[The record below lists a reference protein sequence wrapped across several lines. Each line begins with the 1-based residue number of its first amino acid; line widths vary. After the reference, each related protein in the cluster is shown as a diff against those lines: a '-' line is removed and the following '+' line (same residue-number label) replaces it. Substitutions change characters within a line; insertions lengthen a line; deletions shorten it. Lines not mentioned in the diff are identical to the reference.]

1 MQLTHLTL
9 ALALLSACRRHGD
22 QPPPESAV
30 RGPRHT
36 EVDLWRPTPGAEKIY
51 VLADPGD
58 GVKRM
63 FLLDTGAGISTLS
76 REVAEAVE
84 LEFNDRGRSLVG
96 MAGTTPWLEAELPS
110 LKIGGAE
117 ITRVQVA
124 VDVAGAPDM
133 VGLVPVAG
141 IIGNNVWRHFQ
152 LAIDYPADVLSL
164 HRQGDLSFPPTA
176 QPLFFN
182 GDHISVGAVLE
193 SPKSGDGVWRQAVLL
208 ELDTGARGIIVSGGG
223 APGLEALAT
232 QGEEPIF
239 GIGAGD
245 ELPVSNFM
253 RETRRFPVVAVE
265 TGGLRLERE
274 ASAMWIN
281 YSERGSLPYLGPAG
295 MPGLL
300 GHSVLEGNVA
310 LIDYSASLFALVPSE
325 RAARQNDMHVWWL
338 GELESRRGGGTPYQR
353 AQVMAWLDRI
363 DDARKLLEG
372 ELRRNPDDQQCRVLL
387 SQVLRATGDIDGA
400 DKLLWAVPPAAL
412 VAEGAAVAAANAW
425 WLAGDPAAG
434 LKLADAMVAAA
445 PGDADAWVAL
455 ADARAHTGDGHG
467 ARTALLEAN
476 RLDQSPDG
484 HLLRRAWVSW
494 SEGDVYGALT
504 HSGRLL
510 DLYPSGGP
518 AAWLYGLV
526 GGALPGQ
533 APALTGALDRAMQRT
548 HPQDRSLDFLAAAF
562 GHLDAPARA
571 QELALAGRTRDCS
584 RLPEAPSR
592 ENCEA
597 WYRAMGGV
605 ELDVAGPSID
615 KVVAEHPER
624 ADFRDTQAMVLEAR
638 GDLKGARDAAWAA
651 ARLQPDDVYM
661 LIQAARLDAAVRT
674 GG

>member
-9 ALALLSACRRHGD
+9 ALALLPACHQRGN
-22 QPPPESAV
+22 QPPPASTV

-58 GVKRM
+58 GIERM
-63 FLLDTGAGISTLS
+63 FLLDTGAGISTLT
-76 REVAEAVE
+76 REVAEAVG
-84 LEFNDRGRSLVG
+84 LEIADRGKSLIG
-96 MAGTTPWLEAELPS
+96 MAGTTPWLEAELPRLS
-110 LKIGGAE
+110 IGSAE

-124 VDVAGAPDM
+124 VDVAGAPEM

-141 IIGNNVWRHFQ
+141 IIGNNVWSHFQ
-152 LAIDYPADVLSL
+152 LAIDYPADVLDL
-164 HRQGDLSFPPTA
+164 HRPGELAFPASA

-182 GDHISVGAVLE
+182 GDHLSVGAVLE
-193 SPKSGDGVWRQAVLL
+193 SPKPGDGVWRQAVLL
-208 ELDTGARGIIVSGGG
+208 ELDTGARGIIVSGGA

-281 YSERGSLPYLGPAG
+281 YSERASMPYLGPAG

-310 LIDYSASLFALVPSE
+310 LIDYQASLFALVPSQ
-325 RAARQNDMHVWWL
+325 RAPRQNDMHVWWL
-338 GELESRRGGGTPYQR
+338 GELESRRGDGTPYQR
-353 AQVMAWLDRI
+353 AQVMAWLDRV
-363 DDARKLLEG
+363 DDAQKLLEG
-372 ELRRNPDDQQCRVLL
+372 ALARNPDDQQSRVLL
-387 SQVLRATGDIDGA
+387 SQVLRAGGDIDGA
-400 DKLLWAVPPAAL
+400 NRLLWQVPPAAL
-412 VAEGAAVAAANAW
+412 VEQGAAVAAANAW
-425 WLAGDPAAG
+425 WLAGDAPAG
-434 LKLADAMVAAA
+434 LRLAELMIAAS
-445 PGDADAWVAL
+445 PGEAEAWVAV
-455 ADARAHTGDGHG
+455 ADARTHVGDGPG
-467 ARTALLEAN
+467 ARAALLEAN

-484 HLLRRAWVSW
+484 HLLRRAWVAW

-518 AAWLYGLV
+518 AAWLYGLA
-526 GGALPGQ
+526 GGSLPGQ
-533 APALTGALDRAMQRT
+533 ASALTGVLDRAMQRT

-562 GHLDAPARA
+562 GHLHAPARS
-571 QELALAGRTRDCS
+571 QELALEGRARDCA

-592 ENCEA
+592 DNCEA
-597 WYRAMGGV
+597 WYSAMGGV
-605 ELDVAGPSID
+605 ELDVAVAGIN
-615 KVVAEHPER
+615 KVVEEQPAR
-624 ADFRDTQAMVLEAR
+624 ADFRDTQAMVMEAR
-638 GDLKGARDAAWAA
+638 GDLDGARDAAWSA

-661 LIQAARLDAAVRT
+661 IIQAARLDTAAAT
-674 GG
+674 P

>member
-1 MQLTHLTL
+1 ML
-9 ALALLSACRRHGD
+9 ALVLLSGCRHQGD
-22 QPPPESAV
+22 LAPAATSV
-30 RGPRHT
+30 RGPRHV

-58 GVKRM
+58 GIERM
-63 FLLDTGAGISTLS
+63 FLLDTGAGISTLT
-76 REVAEAVE
+76 REVAELVG
-84 LEFNDRGRSLVG
+84 LEINNRGKSLVG
-96 MAGTTPWLEAELPS
+96 MGGTTPWLEAELPT

-124 VDVAGAPDM
+124 VDVAGAPEM

-141 IIGNNVWRHFQ
+141 IIGNNVWSHFQ
-152 LAIDYPADVLSL
+152 LAIDYPADVLDL

-182 GDHISVGAVLE
+182 GDHLSVGAVLE

-208 ELDTGARGIIVSGGG
+208 ELDTGARGIIVSGGA

-232 QGEEPIF
+232 QGVEPVF

-281 YSERGSLPYLGPAG
+281 YSQQGSLPHFGPAG

-300 GHSVLEGNVA
+300 GHSVLDGNVA
-310 LIDYSASLFALVPSE
+310 LIDYSASLFALVPSQ
-325 RAARQNDMHVWWL
+325 RAPRQNDMHVWWL
-338 GELESRRGGGTPYQR
+338 DELESRRGRGTPYQR

-363 DDARKLLEG
+363 DDARALLEA
-372 ELRRNPDDQQCRVLL
+372 ELKRNPDDQPCRVLL
-387 SQVLRATGDIDGA
+387 SQVLRAGGDIDGA
-400 DKLLWAVPPAAL
+400 NQLLWKVPPAAL
-412 VAEGAAVAAANAW
+412 VEQEVAVAAVNAW
-425 WLAGDPAAG
+425 WLAGDAAAG
-434 LKLADAMVAAA
+434 LKLAEAIVAAA
-445 PGDADAWVAL
+445 PGESEAWVAL
-455 ADARAHTGDGHG
+455 ADARAHMRDGPG
-467 ARTALLEAN
+467 ARAALLEAN

-504 HSGRLL
+504 HSSRLL
-510 DLYPSGGP
+510 ELYPSGGA
-518 AAWLYGLV
+518 AAWVYGLV
-526 GGALPGQ
+526 GGSLPDQ
-533 APALTGALDRAMQRT
+533 APQLTVALDRAMART
-548 HPQDRSLDFLAAAF
+548 HPQDRSLDFMAAAF
-562 GHLDAPARA
+562 GHLQAPARA
-571 QELALAGRTRDCS
+571 QALALEGRTRDCA
-584 RLPEAPSR
+584 RLEEAPSR
-592 ENCEA
+592 ENCDA

-605 ELDVAGPSID
+605 ELDAAASGID
-615 KVVAEHPER
+615 KVVALHPER
-624 ADFRDTQAMVLEAR
+624 ADFRDTQAMVMEAR
-638 GDLKGARDAAWAA
+638 GDLKGARDAAWTA

-661 LIQAARLDAAVRT
+661 LLQAARLDAAVAT
-674 GG
+674 P